1 MVNAATERSRGMSV
15 TTYQVEGMTC
25 GHCVSSV
32 TAEVSKVPGVSGVQ
46 VDLASKAVT
55 VTHEAPLDDV
65 LVAAAV
71 DEAGYELGGRT
82 ETLVLAQAEG
92 SCCGGGGCS

>member
-1 MVNAATERSRGMSV
+1 MSV

-82 ETLVLAQAEG
+82 EMLVLAQAEG